1 MAISRANGGITGKK
15 NKASGGGNAVTN
27 YGFSGTHNIQPQTTE
42 VDVLVVAGGGGG
54 GAQGGGGGAGGFR
67 DLKNEPVVGG
77 TAIAVTVGA
86 GGTGGYFGGPV
97 PASDIT
103 PTDGGNSIFANPI
116 NPITSEGGGKGG
128 GRLTSGGSAAGSGGS
143 GGGGVSAGAAP
154 GASDA
159 GAASPSGQ
167 GNAGGSGQGGDNVG
181 GAGGGGAGAAGG
193 SVPPGN
199 GDGGN
204 TTNQA
209 NFGQPG
215 GIGAYTTITG
225 FSKMFAGGGGG
236 SGGTGDTT
244 LNYSG
249 GHGGAGGGG
258 QGRNGGEPNGIAG
271 SGGEGQGAGG
281 GASNQ
286 PGNKASPAA
295 RSGGGGSGTVIVKE
309 KDKANGVFNMNA
321 QFNANK
327 VGQWPGRGIF
337 EISNSIRFNAAD
349 TQKLTFTP
357 ENSGSTRKLTFS
369 FWFKRGL
376 IDGNDHHFIGSQT
389 DSQNLFGIRI
399 KSDNKLQFLNAVGG
413 TTGNGFTYKSNS
425 EFKDP
430 SAWYHVVVAIDT
442 TNSNGNGGLISYING
457 VRQTVYSISSYNQN
471 TDMDINVAGAVI
483 NVGTKADSSDYFD
496 GYIADFHMI
505 DGQQLECGHFGER
518 DPDNPNM
525 WRPKKYQG
533 TYGGGGFHLE
543 FKNSAVGSAGA
554 AMIGTDT
561 SGNGHHFA
569 STSVAT
575 ADQTADS
582 PSNNYAVL
590 NPLAVS
596 RFSSGNAAARRA
608 GNLQISTQTS
618 DNDRV
623 LSVASMGVTSGKWYW
638 EVKAVVAAQCE
649 TGVCEANTV
658 LGYSQ
663 HYNNESD
670 PRAISVNHQGH
681 IYGKG
686 GGDYDDHEDWASDL
700 SNNDIIMWAL
710 DMDNYELWH
719 GINGTWSDS
728 GDPTSGATGTGGIV
742 NESSNN
748 YRSNLNHGEPMFP
761 FIQDGGTGGQMKVYM
776 NFGNPVVANSSSQ
789 SDDNGYGDF
798 EYDVPAG
805 FYALNTKNLAQ
816 YG

>member
-1 MAISRANGGITGKK
+1 MAINRANGGITGKR
-15 NKASGGGNAVTN
+15 NLASGGGNAVTN
-27 YGFSGTHNIQPQTTE
+27 YGFSGVHNVQKNTTK
-42 VDVLVVAGGGGG
+42 VDVLVLAGGGGG

-67 DLKNEPVVGG
+67 DLKGESVVPGG
-77 TAIAVTVGA
+77 TIPITVGA

-103 PTDGGNSIFANPI
+103 PTDGGNSIFANPL

-128 GRLTSGGSAAGSGGS
+128 GRLSSGGSAAGSGGS

-159 GAASPSGQ
+159 GSASPSGQ
-167 GNAGGSGQGGDNVG
+167 GNAGGSGQGADNVG

-193 SVPPGN
+193 GVPPGN

-295 RSGGGGSGTVIVKE
+295 RSGGGGSGAIIVKE
-309 KDKANGVFNMNA
+309 KDSANGMFDMKS
-321 QFNANK
+321 QFSAN
-327 VGQWPGRGIF
+327 VAGRWPGKAGSLN
-337 EISNSIRFNAAD
+337 EVSNSLRFTRAD
-349 TQKLTFTP
+349 SAQLTFTP
-357 ENSGSTRKLTFS
+357 SVTGNLRKLTFS

-376 IDGNDHHFIGSQT
+376 IDGNDQHFIGSQA
-389 DSQNLFGIRI
+389 DGSNLFGIRI

-413 TTGNGFTYKSNS
+413 TTNNGFTYKSNS

-471 TDMDINVAGAVI
+471 TDMDINVANQALRI
-483 NVGTKADSSDYFD
+483 GTKSDSSDYFD
-496 GYIADFHMI
+496 GYLADFHMI
-505 DGQQLECGHFGER
+505 DGEQLECGHFGER
-518 DPDNPNM
+518 DPDSPNI

-533 TYGGGGFHLE
+533 THGTNGFHLE

-569 STSVAT
+569 STNVAT
-575 ADQTADS
+575 VDQTADT
-582 PSNNYAVL
+582 PSNNFCTF
-590 NPLAVS
+590 NPLHNFQNDPVYSQGNVKAV
-596 RFSSGNAAARRA
+596 FADGGNGASP
-608 GNLQISTQTS
+608 LSTFAL
-618 DNDRV
+618 D
-623 LSVASMGVTSGKWYW
+623 SGKWYW
-638 EVKAVVAAQCE
+638 EAKFVQ
-649 TGVCEANTV
+649 T
-658 LGYSQ
+658 
-663 HYNNESD
+663 SD
-670 PRAISVNHQGH
+670 PGHGAIAVGIVDADKFNVDAQADEFFDRYDYGFSYNTDGAKKTNNSASSFGDEFNNGDVIGVAVDFDNRQ
-681 IYGKG
+681 IYFSK
-686 GGDYDDHEDWASDL
+686 
-700 SNNDIIMWAL
+700 
-710 DMDNYELWH
+710 
-719 GINGTWSDS
+719 NGTFQDS
-728 GDPTSGATGTGGIV
+728 GDPTSGATGTGSAHNFAAGTYYMAVYAYQDENSWEV
-742 NESSNN
+742 NW
-748 YRSNLNHGEPMFP
+748 
-761 FIQDGGTGGQMKVYM
+761 
-776 NFGNPVVANSSSQ
+776 GNPFNAISSGNSDANGHG
-789 SDDNGYGDF
+789 NF
-798 EYDVPAG
+798 EYSVPSGYFAVC
-805 FYALNTKNLAQ
+805 TKNLAQ